1 MFCFLFY
8 LLFAWDELEDG
19 SLNWLNSGMCFLAVF
34 KTEADRN
41 SNQNEKEEC
50 GDHTSID
57 LEDEKVIMIIARR
70 MDEFA
75 RGGPDSSTL
84 PLPPR

>member
-1 MFCFLFY
+1 MSLEKLFFILMFCLLFY

-50 GDHTSID
+50 GDHT
-57 LEDEKVIMIIARR
+57 V
-70 MDEFA
+70 
-75 RGGPDSSTL
+75 
-84 PLPPR
+84 